1 MTPQEIRDAI
11 VADPAIHALVPDTEA
26 LAVALS
32 AGRTKVVSTLGSYAL
47 ILATVPDGGGLLNI
61 MEMVAGQSPTWKWA
75 WKSLQDGRFDF
86 GLPQAIS
93 GWDALAEVGATEAQ
107 IAALKAIPLVPDPV
121 GEFEIRCAIY
131 APDGSLLV

>member
-32 AGRTKVVSTLGSYAL
+32 EGRMKVVSTIGSYAL
-47 ILATVPDGGGLLNI
+47 ILATVPDGGALLNV
-61 MEMVAGQSPTWKWA
+61 METVAGQSPTWKWA
-75 WKSLQDGRFDF
+75 WQSLKDGRFDF

-93 GWDALAEVGATEAQ
+93 GWDDLANVGATTDQ
-107 IAALKAIPLVPDPV
+107 ITALKKIPLVPDPV
-121 GEFEIRCAIY
+121 GEFEVRCAIY